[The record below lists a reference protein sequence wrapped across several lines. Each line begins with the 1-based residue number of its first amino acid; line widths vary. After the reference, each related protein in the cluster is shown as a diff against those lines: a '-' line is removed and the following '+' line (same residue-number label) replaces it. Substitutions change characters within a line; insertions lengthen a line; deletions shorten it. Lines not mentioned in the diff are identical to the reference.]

1 MIQDVDQTLLQLLTA
16 ELSRIPGCPVYSS
29 EQLTF
34 DPTPDAAADLDG
46 EARVNLFL
54 YSVWEN
60 LEGRDYS
67 LPRTREASGTIA
79 GRKRAPVR
87 MNLAYL
93 VTAHAGRDTRT
104 EHRLLGDVLGV
115 LLRHLAVP
123 REFLVGTL
131 SGLGSDAVPLAV
143 AQPEHRDKMEAAGL
157 WQPRETLLPP
167 GLPLVVTAPFDPFE
181 TKWTKVVREMVS
193 TVGQGG
199 APDRPNRQ
207 AAQTTLRASA
217 AGIVVD
223 ARSEQKLPG
232 VTVRSAGSDE
242 TAVTDSE
249 GFFLLLN
256 LPAGPTVLHFAHE
269 GYADQELS
277 VAVPPAGRLEQ
288 MEPVVA
294 ALTPLTGPAREA
306 WMASRETAARNS
318 PALAEAGRVY
328 QASVTGTL
336 LFGDGRPAARIL
348 VSAGSQQTVTDSS
361 GVYCFF
367 ALPPGEHTIRAVLPG
382 EGEIEVARHMIPT
395 PKNTVSV

>member
-1 MIQDVDQTLLQLLTA
+1 MIEDVDQTLLRLLAA
-16 ELSRIPGCPVYSS
+16 ELARVPGCPVYAE
-29 EQLTF
+29 EQVTF

-46 EARVNLFL
+46 EARVNLYL

-67 LPRTREASGTIA
+67 LPRTREANGTTA

-93 VTAHAGRDTRT
+93 VTAHAGRDPRT

-123 REFLVGTL
+123 REYLAGTL
-131 SGLGSDAVPLAV
+131 TGLGSDAVPLAV

-157 WQPRETLLPP
+157 WQPRESLLPP

-181 TKWTKVVREMVS
+181 TKWTQVVRELVS

-199 APDRPNRQ
+199 APDAPNRQ

-217 AGIVVD
+217 AGVVVD
-223 ARSEQKLPG
+223 ARTERRLAG
-232 VTVRSAGSDE
+232 VTVRALGSE
-242 TAVTDSE
+242 EMAVTDAE

-256 LPAGPTVLHFAHE
+256 LPPGPATLRFEAG
-269 GYADQELS
+269 GYAHREMA
-277 VAVPPAGRLEQ
+277 VTVPPPGRLEQ

-294 ALTPLTGPAREA
+294 ALTPRAEADREA
-306 WMASRETAARNS
+306 WTAARETEARNA
-318 PALAEAGRVY
+318 PALAEAGRIY

-336 LFGDGRPAARIL
+336 RFGDGRPAARIL
-348 VSAGSQQTVTDSS
+348 VSAGERRTVTDGG

-367 ALPPGEHTIRAVLPG
+367 DLPPGEHPIRAVLPG
-382 EGEIEVARHMIPT
+382 QGEVEIARHIVPV
-395 PKNTVSV
+395 PKKTASV